1 MAILLLVVFLEV
13 FNSIHRG
20 KMEQIIRV
28 YDLPKNRVM
37 AILMLYKNTKAMVC
51 SSDGDIDFLDIVAGV
66 LQGVT
71 LASYMFII
79 CQDYILWTSIDLIK
93 ENGFTIKKAISRHY
107 PVETDADNVGLL
119 SNTLAQPESLEQTAD
134 SIDLYVNLNK
144 SEFMCFKRERA
155 IYTLSVSPLK
165 LVDNF
170 THHSSNIS
178 FTESGVNISLA
189 KV

>member
-1 MAILLLVVFLEV
+1 MNLDTSKAFD
-13 FNSIHRG
+13 SIRRG

-93 ENGFTIKKAISRHY
+93 ENGFTIKKEKSDDIQQKLWLMIKHFSRIY
-107 PVETDADNVGLL
+107 LP
-119 SNTLAQPESLEQTAD
+119 
-134 SIDLYVNLNK
+134 K
-144 SEFMCFKRERA
+144 S
-155 IYTLSVSPLK
+155 SPYCK
-165 LVDNF
+165 AW
-170 THHSSNIS
+170 S
-178 FTESGVNISLA
+178 
-189 KV
+189 